1 MKLFFLSHEGF
12 HYEQVVFEVEKFHA
26 KMQRDL
32 FLQNVD
38 KLFPKAKVED
48 CGVRLHAE

>member
-26 KMQRDL
+26 KMKRDL
-32 FLQNVD
+32 FLQNVN
-38 KLFPKAKVED
+38 KLLPKAEVED
-48 CGVRLHAE
+48 SGVCLHAE